1 MSLPAASA
9 AISMSMIN
17 TEFGRTSNT
26 ANTSL
31 SDLSDGTVATINTLN
46 ASANRPDGSTP
57 HAMSEFYSYD
67 HDAATTVGNP
77 SDTTISFDG
86 SPGDGEISHAAVTV
100 AITNGAGG
108 LDIYYTPVSGT
119 IRGGLDVAISTNGGS
134 SYGSDID
141 VQSSAGFF
149 NDGIADFSGDSTI
162 HLIFKYTPNASLSE
176 STTNTLS
183 IKLNGVTNT
192 SATITTDFSSPGGGG
207 GGR

>member
-1 MSLPAASA
+1 MALTSSGQIAMSE
-9 AISMSMIN
+9 IN
-17 TEFGRTSNT
+17 TELGRTSTT

-31 SDLSDGTVATINTLN
+31 EDQSDGTYATINVAN
-46 ASANRPDGSTP
+46 PSADRPDGSAP
-57 HAMSEFYSYD
+57 HAMSEFYSYN
-67 HDAATTVGNP
+67 HSAATTVGNP
-77 SDTTISFDG
+77 SDTTISFAG
-86 SPGDGEISHAAVTV
+86 APGDAEISHAAVTV

-149 NDGIADFSGDSTI
+149 NDGIADFSGNSTI
-162 HLIFKYTPNASLSE
+162 HLIFKYTPNGSLTENTS
-176 STTNTLS
+176 NTLN
-183 IKLNGVTNT
+183 IKLNGVTNS
-192 SATITTDFSSPGGGG
+192 SATFSTLIESG